1 MEYIPLIIVA
11 IIILLDL
18 LHERECK
25 KIYKDNRRRERELIE
40 ESVKRYKEYE
50 RMEEEKRHKR
60 ENLESEIKN
69 HQINLISNKD
79 IR

>member
-1 MEYIPLIIVA
+1 MCIPLIIVA

-25 KIYKDNRRRERELIE
+25 KIYEDNRRREQELIKE
-40 ESVKRYKEYE
+40 GVKRYKEYE
-50 RMEEEKRHKR
+50 RREEEKRHKR
-60 ENLESEIKN
+60 ESLESEIQN